1 MLEYLGFVPNE
12 RTFVIPLS
20 SDKNKDRICC
30 KPPCCIA
37 MIFFI
42 STFNDDLSKQNGESS
57 NVRSTGI
64 MTALKNGGLSI
75 VRAYGRMTA

>member
-1 MLEYLGFVPNE
+1 MSELSYFLCRRTKTKIVFVAS
-12 RTFVIPLS
+12 RHVASLWF
-20 SDKNKDRICC
+20 
-30 KPPCCIA
+30 
-37 MIFFI
+37 FFI

-75 VRAYGRMTA
+75 VRAYGKMTA